1 MGAKMLWALS
11 GIVIAATLQWLGVA
25 AQTDPYVTVAGTTV
39 TLICPLVEG
48 KKREWFKKLKSGT
61 DSDLQSEE
69 SNYVIKEF
77 TDSNNGEYYCKDGA
91 ATYSF
96 YIRAKVCQGCIELNT
111 GLVIGIICGD
121 LFFTLLVAGLVYWFA
136 KQRGAIAKD
145 FRPLEPAYPPSRP
158 PPTAPA
164 NQSEYAPIKSG
175 QRDVYDKLQ
184 RR

>member
-1 MGAKMLWALS
+1 MLWALS

-25 AQTDPYVTVAGTTV
+25 AQTDPASVTVAGTTV
-39 TLICPLVEG
+39 TLTCPLVEPN
-48 KKREWFKKLKSGT
+48 KLEWFKKAKSGT
-61 DSDLQSEE
+61 DTDLQSVETKYDI
-69 SNYVIKEF
+69 SDF
-77 TDSNNGEYYCKDGA
+77 TDSNNGEYYCKDGPS
-91 ATYSF
+91 TYSF
-96 YIRAKVCQGCIELNT
+96 YIRAKVCESCIELNT

-136 KQRGAIAKD
+136 KQRGAAAKD

-158 PPTAPA
+158 PPTAA
-164 NQSEYAPIKSG
+164 AHQSEYAPIKSG